1 MKSRIRP
8 RRCRSSAMW
17 PRPAASAPRTPVP
30 VMSRPATRI
39 RPAAGSRSPATAS
52 TSSDCPLPSTPAR
65 PTISPARTSSDR
77 PRTAGRP
84 RSSSTSRSSTESSG
98 SPAPPSFLSS
108 RKSTSRPTMR
118 RARLAS
124 VAPSV
129 ETVSTFLPRRSTVTR
144 SAISSTSRSLCEMK
158 ITDTPSRVSVRRIL
172 NSSAVSWAVRTAVGS
187 SRMRMSAPRCRT
199 RRISTRCCWPTPMSS
214 TRARGSTLKPNVCD
228 SSRTRRSAPSTSS
241 SAPLRGSDG
250 EHDVLR
256 HRHDRDEHEVLVH
269 HADPEPDRLA
279 RRADPDRLAAEAD
292 LALVGL
298 VEPVEDVHERRL
310 ARPVLP
316 EQGVHLALA
325 QVEVD
330 AVVRDQRAEA
340 LGDALELEGQGGGGV
355 QGATAR
361 CRGCCSACPR
371 RSASRA
377 R

>member
-1 MKSRIRP
+1 
-8 RRCRSSAMW
+8 MW

-30 VMSRPATRI
+30 RDVTPRHADPPRRRLAQPGDRLHELGLPVAVHPGQADDLAGTDLERQAPHG
-39 RPAAGSRSPATAS
+39 REAALVEHLEILHREQRLAGAALLLVQPEEHLAADHEPREARLRGALGRDRVHLLAPPQHRHPVGDLEHLAQLVRDEDHGHALARERAE
-52 TSSDCPLPSTPAR
+52 DLEQLGRLLGGEDGRRLVQDEDVRAAVQDAQDLHPLLLADADVLHP
-65 PTISPARTSSDR
+65 R
-77 PRTAGRP
+77 PRVDVEAERLRQLP
-84 RSSSTSRSSTESSG
+84 H
-98 SPAPPSFLSS
+98 APLGAVHIEQ
-108 RKSTSRPTMR
+108 RAL
-118 RARLAS
+118 ARL
-124 VAPSV
+124 
-129 ETVSTFLPRRSTVTR
+129 
-144 SAISSTSRSLCEMK
+144 
-158 ITDTPSRVSVRRIL
+158 
-172 NSSAVSWAVRTAVGS
+172 G
-187 SRMRMSAPRCRT
+187 
-199 RRISTRCCWPTPMSS
+199 
-214 TRARGSTLKPNVCD
+214 
-228 SSRTRRSAPSTSS
+228 
-241 SAPLRGSDG
+241 G

-279 RRADPDRLAAEAD
+279 RRADADRLAAEAD

-298 VEPVEDVHERRL
+298 MEPVEDVHERRL

-361 CRGCCSACPR
+361 CRGCRSACPR